1 MTKKEYEVLDRW
13 ADRYDVT
20 YKPTDSY
27 NTLWDFTYKRN
38 DKKYYCEMKQ
48 RNFTLDYAM
57 EKYTEGLL
65 LEAHKYERIL
75 RRTKNEKSAQGL
87 YFNFFS
93 DDKALVFNL
102 NKIKID
108 KWMWRTMPETT
119 DFTKRK
125 FVYKY
130 VTFLDYSK
138 GKLFYI

>member
-20 YKPTDSY
+20 YKPTDRY

-108 KWMWRTMPETT
+108 KWIWRTMPETT

>member
-20 YKPTDSY
+20 YKPTDRY

-57 EKYTEGLL
+57 EKYTDGLL

-108 KWMWRTMPETT
+108 KWIWRTMPETT